1 MKKLTIKTKKVNE
14 IWNSSTYNWDRE
26 EMKQDY
32 EEIYGETPNE
42 EELDRFIED
51 TNDVYFD
58 DERSNVES
66 YENQHGLKTYVILA
80 DLGLWYGHAAGGKI
94 IKGLW
99 NAISKCFEDYNHIYE
114 YKRRLCVD
122 AIHHD
127 GTNHFQIKELTPK
140 GLEYIENHPYMSDRE
155 LHERLFKDS
164 HYSHEVTLFKTIYGW
179 KGGEN

>member
-1 MKKLTIKTKKVNE
+1 MKKAKKVNE
-14 IWNSSTYNWDRE
+14 IWSSYTYNWDRE
-26 EMKQDY
+26 GMKMEY
-32 EEIYGETPNE
+32 EEIYEKTPDE

-51 TNDVYFD
+51 TNTMYLD
-58 DERSNVES
+58 DEYANITF
-66 YENQHGLKTYVILA
+66 YEEEHGAKTYVILA
-80 DLGLWYGHAAGGKI
+80 DLGLWNGRAEGGKI

-114 YKRRLCVD
+114 YRRRLCVD

-140 GLEYIENHPYMSDRE
+140 GLEYVENHPYMSDRE

>member
-1 MKKLTIKTKKVNE
+1 MKKLTIKAKKVNE

-26 EMKQDY
+26 EMKQEY

-51 TNDVYFD
+51 TNTVHLE
-58 DERSNVES
+58 DERYNVEC
-66 YENQHGLKTYVILA
+66 YEKEHGTKTYVILA
-80 DLGLWYGHAAGGKI
+80 DLGLWNGHAAGGKV

-114 YKRRLCVD
+114 YRRRLCVD

-127 GTNHFQIKELTPK
+127 GTNHFQIKELTSK
-140 GLEYIENHPYMSDRE
+140 GLDYVENHQYMSDRE

-164 HYSHEVTLFKTIYGW
+164 HYSHEVTMFKRMYGW
-179 KGGEN
+179 KGGDK

>member
-14 IWNSSTYNWDRE
+14 IWNNKTYNWDRE
-26 EMKQDY
+26 EGKMEY
-32 EEIYGETPNE
+32 EEIYGKTPDE

-51 TNDVYFD
+51 TNAMYLD
-58 DERSNVES
+58 DERSSIEF
-66 YENQHGLKTYVILA
+66 YENQYGSKTYVILA

-140 GLEYIENHPYMSDRE
+140 GLEYVENHPYMSDRE

>member
-1 MKKLTIKTKKVNE
+1 MKKVNE
-14 IWNSSTYNWDRE
+14 IWNFNTDKWDRE
-26 EMKQDY
+26 EMKLEY
-32 EEIYGETPNE
+32 EEVHGNIPDED
-42 EELDRFIED
+42 ELEKFIED
-51 TNDVYFD
+51 TNAMYLD
-58 DERSNVES
+58 DEYTSVEF
-66 YENQHGLKTYVILA
+66 YEESHGQKTYVILA

-94 IKGLW
+94 VKGLW

-127 GTNHFQIKELTPK
+127 GANHFQIKELTPK
-140 GLEYIENHPYMSDRE
+140 GLEYVENHPYISDRE

>member
-1 MKKLTIKTKKVNE
+1 MKKLIIKTKKVNE
-14 IWNSSTYNWDRE
+14 IWNYDTSKWDRE
-26 EMKQDY
+26 EMFREFEDVHCY
-32 EEIYGETPNE
+32 EPDDVDLDEYIE
-42 EELDRFIED
+42 EENRMNLEAEMDNVTF
-51 TNDVYFD
+51 Y
-58 DERSNVES
+58 ERE
-66 YENQHGLKTYVILA
+66 HGAKTYVILA
-80 DLGLWYGHAAGGKI
+80 DLGLWNGRAEGGKI

-114 YKRRLCVD
+114 YRRRLCVD

-140 GLEYIENHPYMSDRE
+140 GLEYVENHPYMSDRE
-155 LHERLFKDS
+155 LHERLFNDS

>member
-14 IWNSSTYNWDRE
+14 IWNYDTSSWDRE
-26 EMKQDY
+26 EGKLEY
-32 EEIYGETPNE
+32 EENYGETPDE
-42 EELDRFIED
+42 EELDRFIDD
-51 TNDVYFD
+51 TNNMYLD
-58 DERSNVES
+58 DECNSVEF
-66 YENQHGLKTYVILA
+66 YEKQHGSKTYVILA
-80 DLGLWYGHAAGGKI
+80 DLGLWNGRAEGGKI
-94 IKGLW
+94 VKGLW
-99 NAISKCFEDYNHIYE
+99 NAISKCFEDYNHVYE
-114 YKRRLCVD
+114 YRRRLCVD

-140 GLEYIENHPYMSDRE
+140 GLEYVENHPYMSDRE

>member
-1 MKKLTIKTKKVNE
+1 MKNLTIKTKKVNE
-14 IWNSSTYNWDRE
+14 IWNHDTSNWDRD
-26 EMKQDY
+26 EMGMYFEDVYDY
-32 EEIYGETPNE
+32 TPDE
-42 EELDRFIED
+42 AELDTFIDED
-51 TNDVYFD
+51 NMRALE
-58 DERSNVES
+58 DEQHNVTY
-66 YENQHGLKTYVILA
+66 YEKEHGQKTYVVLA

-122 AIHHD
+122 ATHHD

-140 GLEYIENHPYMSDRE
+140 GLEYVENHPYMSDRE